1 MQSSSVRSS
10 TSPLAAASEVP
21 SVATLVTA
29 GTHEERFHRLEHA
42 VADLAARGALAA
54 PVLIQTGAD
63 NAELDLPESVTAVD
77 FLEPGALEALMRS
90 ARYVVTHGGPGSIFM
105 ALEAGHRPIAVG
117 RSAAHGEHVDDHQ
130 RTFVRAMGERGLVHA
145 LDEPGALGGVASS
158 LGSTRERQTTQ
169 FVESEPMGGSFV
181 DRFALIADSLAPADL
196 ER

>member
-1 MQSSSVRSS
+1 
-10 TSPLAAASEVP
+10 
-21 SVATLVTA
+21 VATLVTA

-145 LDEPGALGGVASS
+145 LDEPGALGGVATS
-158 LGSTRERQTTQ
+158 LGSTRERRTTQ
-169 FVESEPMGGSFV
+169 FVETEPRHGSFV
-181 DRFALIADSLAPADL
+181 ERFALIADSLAPVAL

>member
-1 MQSSSVRSS
+1 VQSSLVRSSSSVAV
-10 TSPLAAASEVP
+10 AAGGIQAVG
-21 SVATLVTA
+21 TLVTA

-42 VADLAARGALAA
+42 VADLAGRGALAA

-63 NAELDLPESVTAVD
+63 NSELDLPESVTAVD
-77 FLEPGALEALMRS
+77 FLEPGALEGLMRS

-145 LDEPGALGGVASS
+145 LDEPAALESAARC
-158 LGSTRERQTTQ
+158 LNSTRERHEAP
-169 FVESEPMGGSFV
+169 FVEREPGKNGSFAE
-181 DRFALIADSLAPADL
+181 RFASIADSLAPGLRA
-196 ER
+196 

>member
-1 MQSSSVRSS
+1 MQLSSVRSS
-10 TSPLAAASEVP
+10 TSPLAAASSSP

-42 VADLAARGALAA
+42 VADLAARGALPA

-158 LGSTRERQTTQ
+158 LDSTRERQTRQ
-169 FVESEPMGGSFV
+169 LVAGEPRGGSFV
-181 DRFALIADSLAPADL
+181 ERFALIADAL
-196 ER
+196 